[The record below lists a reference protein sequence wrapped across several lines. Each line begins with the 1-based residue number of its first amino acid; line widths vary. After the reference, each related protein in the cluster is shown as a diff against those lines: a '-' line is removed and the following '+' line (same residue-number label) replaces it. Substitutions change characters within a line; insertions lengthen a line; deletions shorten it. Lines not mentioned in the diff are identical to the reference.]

1 MNESQT
7 RLEKIDPKL
16 KEAGW
21 SVVKDSRILTEQS
34 ACLIAPGR
42 VGAKERKVKKMDYLL
57 TYRGVKLA
65 VVEAKKDELTVS
77 EGVRQAKEYAEMM
90 CIRFTYSSN
99 GDKIYQIDMATGREG
114 EVDSFPTPE
123 ELWLATFGE
132 CIEEWKE
139 RFMRT
144 PLDTRQKIP
153 RYYQENAVNAALDAI
168 AAGRNRILLTLA
180 TGTGKT
186 FVAFQI
192 AWKLYQTRWNVRK
205 TNRRPRILFL
215 ADRNILANQALNDF
229 GGFDD
234 KIMTRI
240 TPEQIAAKGVT
251 KGANIYFT
259 IFQTLMSGYTPNYRS
274 FTSDFFDLII
284 IDECHRGGANDDGNW
299 RKIMEYFDSAVQIG
313 LTATPKR
320 KENADTYDYFKKPV
334 YTYSLK
340 QGIEDGFLT
349 PFRHCKMQSN
359 IDEYIYSPDDDV
371 MSGEVEEGKVYY
383 EKDFY
388 AGNIEIK
395 ARDEAR
401 VKEFM
406 KYIGANEKTIVF
418 CASQAHAGAVRD
430 MINQMKRVANPF
442 YCVRVTANDG
452 VQGEMYLKEFQDNDK
467 MIPTVLTTS
476 QKLST
481 GVDARNVRNI
491 VLMRPVEQMIEFKQ
505 IVGRGTRVFDGK
517 NYFTIFDF
525 VKAYERFN
533 DKDWD
538 GEPECPQCGQ
548 TECECE
554 RPVID
559 KPTITEVCPK
569 CGMRPCECVKEPR
582 YCDICGALPC
592 ACPPKPKL
600 VIELSDGRKRKIQHI
615 KTDMFYGADGKP
627 VAISDF
633 LNTMLGAFPK
643 HFTSEME
650 LIEKWSNPETRKALL
665 DELDRAGYGEEV
677 LRDVQKVIEA
687 EDCDLLDVL
696 GYIAFN
702 VDPMPRTV
710 RVDKK
715 RNSIYEGLTNSQ
727 ADLVDFIISRYIAT
741 GVSELSM
748 DKLPTLLGMKYGT
761 AMDAMKVFNNNL
773 VLIQQTFKAFQRN
786 LYVD

>member
-1 MNESQT
+1 
-7 RLEKIDPKL
+7 
-16 KEAGW
+16 
-21 SVVKDSRILTEQS
+21 
-34 ACLIAPGR
+34 
-42 VGAKERKVKKMDYLL
+42 
-57 TYRGVKLA
+57 
-65 VVEAKKDELTVS
+65 
-77 EGVRQAKEYAEMM
+77 
-90 CIRFTYSSN
+90 
-99 GDKIYQIDMATGREG
+99 
-114 EVDSFPTPE
+114 
-123 ELWLATFGE
+123 
-132 CIEEWKE
+132 
-139 RFMRT
+139 
-144 PLDTRQKIP
+144 
-153 RYYQENAVNAALDAI
+153 
-168 AAGRNRILLTLA
+168 
-180 TGTGKT
+180 
-186 FVAFQI
+186 
-192 AWKLYQTRWNVRK
+192 
-205 TNRRPRILFL
+205 
-215 ADRNILANQALNDF
+215 
-229 GGFDD
+229 
-234 KIMTRI
+234 
-240 TPEQIAAKGVT
+240 
-251 KGANIYFT
+251 
-259 IFQTLMSGYTPNYRS
+259 MSGYTPNYRS
-274 FTSDFFDLII
+274 FTPDFFDLII

-299 RKIMEYFDSAVQIG
+299 RKIMEYFDSAVQLG

-359 IDEYIYSPDDDV
+359 IDEYIYSPDDV
-371 MSGEVEEGKVYY
+371 VVSGEAKEGKVYY
-383 EKDFY
+383 ENDFY
-388 AGNIEIK
+388 TGNIEIK

-406 KYIGANEKTIVF
+406 KYIGGKEKTIVF
-418 CASQAHAGAVRD
+418 CASQSHAGAVRD
-430 MINQMKRVANPF
+430 MINQVKRVANPL

-548 TECECE
+548 TVCECE

-569 CGMRPCECVKEPR
+569 CRMRPCECVKEPR
-582 YCDICGALPC
+582 YCEICGALPC

-633 LNTMLGAFPK
+633 LNTMLGTFPK
-643 HFTSEME
+643 HFT
-650 LIEKWSNPETRKALL
+650 
-665 DELDRAGYGEEV
+665 
-677 LRDVQKVIEA
+677 
-687 EDCDLLDVL
+687 
-696 GYIAFN
+696 
-702 VDPMPRTV
+702 
-710 RVDKK
+710 
-715 RNSIYEGLTNSQ
+715 
-727 ADLVDFIISRYIAT
+727 
-741 GVSELSM
+741 
-748 DKLPTLLGMKYGT
+748 
-761 AMDAMKVFNNNL
+761 
-773 VLIQQTFKAFQRN
+773 
-786 LYVD
+786 

>member
-16 KEAGW
+16 KNAGW

-34 ACLIAPGR
+34 AYQIAPGR
-42 VGAKERKVKKMDYLL
+42 VGEKQRNPKKIDYLL

-65 VVEAKKDELTVS
+65 IVEAKKDELNVS
-77 EGVRQAKEYAEMM
+77 EGVMQAKEYAEMM
-90 CIRFTYSSN
+90 RIRFTFSTN
-99 GDKIYQIDMATGREG
+99 GDRIYQIDMATGKEG
-114 EVDSFPTPE
+114 EVNSFPSPD

-132 CIEEWKE
+132 NIEVWKD

-144 PLDTRQKIP
+144 SFDTRQKTP

-168 AAGRNRILLTLA
+168 AAGKNRILLTLA

-240 TPEQIAAKGVT
+240 TPEQIAEHGVT

-274 FTSDFFDLII
+274 FPPDFFDLII

-299 RKIMEYFDSAVQIG
+299 RKIMEYFESAVQLG

-371 MSGEVEEGKVYY
+371 LSGEVEEGKVYY

-430 MINQMKRVANPF
+430 MINQVKRVNNPY

-452 VQGEMYLKEFQDNDK
+452 TQGEMYLKEFQDNDK

-517 NYFTIFDF
+517 SYFTIFDF

-533 DKDWD
+533 DRDWD
-538 GEPECPQCGQ
+538 GDPLCPQCGES
-548 TECECE
+548 ECECE
-554 RPVID
+554 RSVTD
-559 KPTITEVCPK
+559 KPPLTEVCSK
-569 CGMRPCECVKEPR
+569 CGMRPCACVKTPR
-582 YCDICGALPC
+582 YCEVCGALPC
-592 ACPPKPKL
+592 ICPPKPKL
-600 VIELSDGRKRKIQHI
+600 VIELSGGRKRKIQHI

-627 VAISDF
+627 VAIGDF

-643 HFTSEME
+643 HFTSEVE
-650 LIEKWSNPETRKALL
+650 LIQKWANPETRKALL

-677 LRDVQKVIEA
+677 LRNVQKVIEA

-702 VDPMPRTV
+702 VDPIPRTV
-710 RVDKK
+710 RVAKK
-715 RNSIYEGLTNSQ
+715 RDSIYEGLTRPQ

-748 DKLPTLLGMKYGT
+748 DKLPALLGMKYGT
-761 AMDAMKVFNNNL
+761 AMDAMKVFNNNPG
-773 VLIQQTFKAFQRN
+773 LIQQTFKAFQQN